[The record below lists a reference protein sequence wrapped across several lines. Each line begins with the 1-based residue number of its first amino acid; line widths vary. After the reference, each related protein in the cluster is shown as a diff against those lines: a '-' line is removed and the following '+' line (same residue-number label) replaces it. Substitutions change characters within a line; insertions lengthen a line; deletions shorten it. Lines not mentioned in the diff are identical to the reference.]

1 MSEEKKKT
9 RPKVRG
15 NGMGCAYQR
24 PGQKTWTVEG
34 VVGWKYPNG
43 DITKPKRP
51 VRKTKGGFRTKKDA
65 LDYVS
70 KLQHSGAVRVR
81 MTMEELYSAW
91 STHYSPRIGESTMDG
106 YYYAY
111 QHFAPLH
118 GTYVDLIRS
127 EDLQLCMDE
136 CKAGKRTHENMRCI
150 ANLLWKYA
158 IDTNILD
165 RNVAANLYTG
175 KGVSVQRE
183 ALTEQEETA
192 IKSTIGCERY
202 AEYIYCLCW
211 LGYRPGEMLELRKD
225 QLFHASVNIND
236 EDVDIWYFVNGKK
249 TDSGRDRVV
258 VVPDE
263 ILPIILDRIFI
274 PGTDLV
280 FPQYQ
285 FNRKKVP
292 ELVQFKQMHHSYF
305 NKHVFKPIM
314 QKLHIAEKKVPYSA
328 RHSYA
333 DKLKKASGADKD
345 KAALIGHSNY
355 LFTQDKYQSS
365 HMKDLYEIV
374 SSFAQKQS

>member
-1 MSEEKKKT
+1 
-9 RPKVRG
+9 
-15 NGMGCAYQR
+15 MGCAYQR
-24 PGQKTWTVEG
+24 PGQKTWTVEV
-34 VVGWKYPNG
+34 VVGWKFPNG
-43 DITKPKRP
+43 DPSKPKRA
-51 VRKTKGGFRTKKDA
+51 VRKTKGGFRTKKEA

-81 MTMEELYSAW
+81 MSMEELYEEW
-91 STHYSPRIGESTMDG
+91 EKHYTPRVGESTMDG

-118 GTYVDLIRS
+118 GVYMDLIRA
-127 EDLQLCMDE
+127 EDLQECMDE
-136 CKAGKRTHENMRCI
+136 CKAGKRTHENMRCV

-165 RNVAANLYTG
+165 RNVAANLFTG
-175 KGVSVQRE
+175 KGRSVQRE
-183 ALTEQEETA
+183 ALTVEEEQA
-192 IKSTIGCERY
+192 IKSFIGKERY

-211 LGYRPGEMLELRKD
+211 LGFRPGEMLELRKD
-225 QLFHASVNIND
+225 QLFRGTVTIDKNA
-236 EDVDIWYFVNGKK
+236 VDIWYFVNGKK

-263 ILPIILDRIFI
+263 ILPVILDRMFV
-274 PGTDLV
+274 PGTNLV

-285 FNRKKVP
+285 FNRKKEP
-292 ELVQFKQMHHSYF
+292 KFEGFKEMHHSYL
-305 NKHVFKPIM
+305 NKHVFKPLM
-314 QKLHIAEKKVPYSA
+314 EKLGINKEKVPYSA

-333 DKLKKASGADKD
+333 DKLKNAVGTDRD

-374 SSFAQKQS
+374 NSFAQKEDKT